1 MRRRGA
7 ACDRETDDRGPQHW
21 KSASRAILASPSR
34 PSSQHRRRLECA
46 HGFARARRD
55 TDVWSRTTRRGQGAA
70 TETDVDKTRTS
81 YCTVHLTIGRVPSAT
96 EDRVPPRN
104 NDDRTECQLRSPRRN
119 DVTTVMRRSPSGKT
133 LRAMRDILGVRRH
146 PHAQRAPTREPFYAG
161 MRPHVRS
168 APRGRRRRPGSQAGP
183 HVEAKTRT
191 LALRTRLEDAAVAHV
206 SGANAGFFGD
216 RRVDKMHTE
225 ATATTT
231 GLNEAP

>member
-168 APRGRRRRPGSQAGP
+168 APRGRRRRPGSLGWAARRGQDP
-183 HVEAKTRT
+183 HSRAADASRRRRGRT
-191 LALRTRLEDAAVAHV
+191 CQRRECRLLWRSPCRQDAYR
-206 SGANAGFFGD
+206 SNSDDD
-216 RRVDKMHTE
+216 RSE
-225 ATATTT
+225 
-231 GLNEAP
+231 